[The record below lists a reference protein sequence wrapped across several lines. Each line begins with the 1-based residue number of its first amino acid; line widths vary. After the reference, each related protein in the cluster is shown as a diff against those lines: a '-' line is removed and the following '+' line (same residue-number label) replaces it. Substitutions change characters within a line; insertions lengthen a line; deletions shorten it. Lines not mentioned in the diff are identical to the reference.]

1 MKFVIVLA
9 WARHSR
15 CSERAPCRGSSPR
28 GACDP
33 GPSSAAG
40 FLAAECLHMVV
51 MEDCIATPAGIRVTI
66 SNPATAVVWKN
77 PPKRKP
83 STQGYGCLKIEFL
96 RLRCSASSA
105 SNASVGMELQVLA
118 LPVENFQ
125 GLGALSDPVALQHA
139 SIPACRSRASSH
151 WVIP

>member
-15 CSERAPCRGSSPR
+15 CSEHAPCRGSSPR

-40 FLAAECLHMVV
+40 FLAAECLHEGSVSPYP
-51 MEDCIATPAGIRVTI
+51 TQQRWSFGRT
-66 SNPATAVVWKN
+66 

-118 LPVENFQ
+118 SPVENFQ

-139 SIPACRSRASSH
+139 SIPACRSRAASH